1 MATVGAFEARTHLS
15 RLLRR
20 VQRGERITITK
31 HGKPV
36 AMLVPVNAEK
46 VSDPGEIIEEIR
58 KFRKNIFRSGLSLRE
73 MIEEGRS

>member
-1 MATVGAFEARTHLS
+1 MATVGAFEAKTNLS

-20 VQRGERITITK
+20 VQKGERITITK

-46 VSDPGEIIEEIR
+46 VSERGKIIEEIR